1 MSLSPADVRR
11 HIPLTEKYIYLDNAA
26 TTPTPKPVLDAMM
39 EYYVNYCANIER
51 GSYNIASEATNKY
64 DDARKI
70 AAKLLL
76 NADAA
81 EFIFTRN
88 FTQAA
93 NIVAYSLEHP
103 LINRGPHGELIENE
117 PILQWSKGDNNIF
130 SNLEHHSNMLPWM
143 RLAKRRGIAI
153 KIVPFDKK
161 TGRITAEELD
171 QTIDRHTKFVALHQ
185 VSNVMGTIHPVKEFT
200 KLIKEKNP
208 DCLVLVDGSQGPG
221 HMHVDVKRIEADFYG
236 FSGHKGPMGPK
247 GTGGLYVRSDLMERM
262 EPEEIG
268 GGTIGG
274 KNSVTTF
281 DYELRSDELE
291 KRWDAGTPNIAGL
304 IGLGRAAVYVAKEI
318 GLKNVEM
325 REKMLTE
332 QFLNGLAEMDKVEVY
347 GPTESEY
354 RSGTVTF
361 NVKGLPAHDVS
372 LFLSRCFKILTRSG
386 HHCAIPAMCHL
397 GIWDSYGGNVRV
409 SFHYFNTFDEVNA
422 VIQALK
428 TMTN

>member
-1 MSLSPADVRR
+1 
-11 HIPLTEKYIYLDNAA
+11 
-26 TTPTPKPVLDAMM
+26 
-39 EYYVNYCANIER
+39 
-51 GSYNIASEATNKY
+51 
-64 DDARKI
+64 
-70 AAKLLL
+70 
-76 NADAA
+76 
-81 EFIFTRN
+81 
-88 FTQAA
+88 
-93 NIVAYSLEHP
+93 
-103 LINRGPHGELIENE
+103 
-117 PILQWSKGDNNIF
+117 
-130 SNLEHHSNMLPWM
+130 MLPWM

-221 HMHVDVKRIEADFYG
+221 HMHVDVKRIGADFYG

-409 SFHYFNTFDEVNA
+409 SFHYFNTFDEVSA